1 MKRFLLLSAAL
12 FAAAVAVSAPRV
24 YTLANDRLTL
34 RVEVDDAIRY
44 AVDAPA
50 GPILLPSRLAMT
62 LGDGRTLGEAPRV
75 RRSVRR
81 TVGETIEAPLY
92 RQRLFETHYELLE
105 LEFAGDYAVEF
116 RLYPDGVA
124 YRFRTAS
131 KEPFRVERETAE
143 WCFAAD
149 FAAEVTY
156 VRPGGSDPYRSSFEN
171 QYLSE
176 PLSACRGRETLIF
189 APLYVDCGAA
199 GRVLVTESDVESY
212 PGMFLRAGGQPH
224 SVEAEHPGYPTDY
237 VTDGSNARYPS
248 AYAGHIA
255 RVEGTRTFPWR
266 LLVYGRT
273 DAELA
278 DNNMVYQTAS
288 PSRVADTSWI
298 RGGHAAWDW
307 WNGITVAGVDFR
319 SGVNT
324 ETYLHYVDFAARYGL
339 EYVLIDDGWYS
350 YEHHDL
356 LRPRDEVD
364 LAKIVAYGR
373 SRGVDILLWAVGN
386 TFCEQLEAVCAHYA
400 AMGVKGFKVDFFDRQ
415 DQPLVESLY
424 RMAETTARYGLTID
438 FHGIYKPTGL
448 SRTYPNVVNYEG
460 VFGLEQLKWTDRTEA
475 DMPRN
480 DALLPFTRGA
490 VGPLDYT
497 PGAMLNA
504 TRANF
509 RAVDQC
515 PMSQGTRAHQV
526 ALYVIFDSPL
536 VILCDTPTHYER
548 EAETTRFI
556 ASIPTVVD
564 RTRVLQG
571 ERGEWVVTA
580 RRKGDTWW
588 IGGITSWTPRD
599 VEVDLAPLLG
609 GGRWRATLF
618 RDGVNADRV
627 AEDYAIETFATDC
640 SEPLKVHCAP
650 GGGFVVRLE
659 KM

>member
-497 PGAMLNA
+497 PGAMLPRRGPVPHEPGDA
-504 TRANF
+504 RTSGGALRDLRLAAGHPLRHPHPLRARGGDHAVHRLDPDGGGPHARVAG
-509 RAVDQC
+509 RARRVGRHG
-515 PMSQGTRAHQV
+515 PPQGR
-526 ALYVIFDSPL
+526 Y
-536 VILCDTPTHYER
+536 
-548 EAETTRFI
+548 
-556 ASIPTVVD
+556 VVD
-564 RTRVLQG
+564 RRHH
-571 ERGEWVVTA
+571 VVDAA
-580 RRKGDTWW
+580 RR
-588 IGGITSWTPRD
+588 
-599 VEVDLAPLLG
+599 
-609 GGRWRATLF
+609 GGRSRPAAGRGPVARDAVPRRRERRPCGRGLCDRDLCDRLFRTAQGALRPGRRLRRAT
-618 RDGVNADRV
+618 
-627 AEDYAIETFATDC
+627 
-640 SEPLKVHCAP
+640 
-650 GGGFVVRLE
+650 
-659 KM
+659 